1 MLFRLL
7 ACLARKIT
15 GNMVSVSTIKSKFSV
30 SASGSVLTLPLS
42 VLTFT
47 FSPTAIK
54 LVMWDKAKVK

>member
-1 MLFRLL
+1 M
-7 ACLARKIT
+7 AA
-15 GNMVSVSTIKSKFSV
+15 VSTIMSKFSV

-54 LVMWDKAKVK
+54 LVTWDKAKVK